1 MSKVDELRK
10 KYPNVTT
17 VTFNKFVNGDKTN
30 TKKYLPFM
38 LKTWVNR
45 NGYIST
51 SADLVKLVNMFDELL
66 PYIENKD
73 IYSKDYE
80 NIKYFVD
87 VINKAVDV
95 KEEKSFVREEHVNIL
110 EETDE
115 YILLQPKTHKGSL
128 VYGAKTR
135 WCRSEEHTS
144 ELQSH

>member
-45 NGYIST
+45 NGYINT

-73 IYSKDYE
+73 IYSKNYE
-80 NIKYFVD
+80 NIKYFVE
-87 VINKAVDV
+87 AMP
-95 KEEKSFVREEHVNIL
+95 L
-110 EETDE
+110 P
-115 YILLQPKTHKGSL
+115 YLLQGGVHSPQILGLPWQDSPVRQGSYPSL
-128 VYGAKTR
+128 VLHSADRG
-135 WCRSEEHTS
+135 CP
-144 ELQSH
+144 QP